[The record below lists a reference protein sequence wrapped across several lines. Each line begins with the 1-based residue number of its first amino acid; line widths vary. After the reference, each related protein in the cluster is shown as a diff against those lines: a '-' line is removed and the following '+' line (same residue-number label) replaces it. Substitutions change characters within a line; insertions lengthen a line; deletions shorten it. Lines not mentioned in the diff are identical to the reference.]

1 MAVIM
6 AFAEGLATVHVD
18 HKGLGCLVILFASSS
33 AVSTAHDIDYFKSLR
48 TVSQSFLKCCVAWL
62 PTLFTAREYAVSS
75 EVWLLTTSLAD
86 MDESLRS

>member
-18 HKGLGCLVILFASSS
+18 HKGFGCLVILFASSS
-33 AVSTAHDIDYFKSLR
+33 TTRDIDYFESLR
-48 TVSQSFLKCCVAWL
+48 TISQSFLKCCVAWL

-86 MDESLRS
+86 MDESLRG